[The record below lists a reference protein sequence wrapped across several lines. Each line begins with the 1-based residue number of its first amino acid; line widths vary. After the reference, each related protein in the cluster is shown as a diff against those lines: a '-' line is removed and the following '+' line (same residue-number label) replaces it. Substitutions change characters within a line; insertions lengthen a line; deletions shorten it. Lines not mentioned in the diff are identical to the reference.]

1 MRTRLALLAMWVGM
15 LLLPVDLGGEISQSL
30 TGADSLNVG
39 STFELHI
46 ASSYPIKSVSIP
58 DTLQSFAIVG
68 NKRSDRKGLNWQVSI
83 VPLKTGA
90 LSFPRLGIIPDA
102 PGLAPDSTDA
112 FRVYVLSVLAEGDTL
127 LRDVKPMERY
137 PGQLPLW
144 VYVLWGVIIIALII
158 YLIVSRPKKVRVEAP
173 KPAPKEVVV
182 AAWELALREL
192 SALEASGL
200 LVAGD
205 WNKVYFRFS
214 EILRGFLE
222 RNYRFAALEMTTREI
237 AEIMRG
243 RQITKQQELIAFFR
257 ACDKVKFAKLFPD
270 FEEAQGH
277 LQWLKSYFT
286 GFEAQ
291 EQAIPHA

>member
-1 MRTRLALLAMWVGM
+1 MRTRLVLLALWVW
-15 LLLPVDLGGEISQSL
+15 LLLIPVCLYGEISQSL
-30 TGADSLNVG
+30 FGADSLNVG

-46 ASSYPIKSVSIP
+46 TSSYPIKSVSIP

-68 NKRSDRKGLNWQVSI
+68 NKRSDQKGLNWQVSI
-83 VPLKTGA
+83 VPLRTGA

-102 PGLAPDSTDA
+102 PDLTPDSTDA

-127 LRDVKPMERY
+127 LRDIKPMERY

-144 VYVLWGVIIIALII
+144 AYILWGLLII
-158 YLIVSRPKKVRVEAP
+158 VLTIFLIASRPKKAKVEAP
-173 KPAPKEVVV
+173 KPAPKEEVVP
-182 AAWELALREL
+182 AWELALREL

-237 AEIMRG
+237 AEILRG

-257 ACDKVKFAKLFPD
+257 ACDKVKFAKHLPN

-277 LQWLKSYFT
+277 MQWLKIYLN
-286 GFEAQ
+286 GFELQ
-291 EQAIPHA
+291 EKTIPHA